1 MEASTEKRDKHQRK
15 YVLPDPTH
23 SLIPSLKYA
32 RIVRVA
38 AGAAHSLFVSDLGSV
53 FAVGRNFEGNCGVGF
68 RSEKIMTPRAVKGSV
83 QESHVVSVYAGVN
96 ISIAIDDELQCHWWG
111 NVHQNTEAHVDSSA
125 SFQHV
130 EGDQLTGLLTGM
142 AVSDAVR
149 AQRLSRIRRSEL
161 AWLNSQSFHEVDEGI
176 VLLSSSRAF
185 QLESV
190 KIVSLLGKRISHAAI
205 GSAHIVCIEQG
216 GTVYT
221 AGYNDRGQL
230 GTGNRL
236 NSARF
241 QEISSSWKEGFIA
254 SAISCG
260 QQHNLLLIKEEKTG
274 YGQVCSWGSGSLGQL
289 GHGFGTGDCL
299 TVRQIEHLAHVD
311 CAAVACGYNHSVVLS
326 KRGGIYTFGNSE
338 YGQQGNVAKHG
349 RDYSH
354 SSRHFFLP
362 RKLHRNRKR
371 KIVDI
376 QCCENSTILLLQD
389 GGIEGF
395 GWNSH
400 MVMGN
405 RFAASSFVSLSE
417 LQDVQF
423 QEISCGQNFIL
434 GLAKDSNGCSAF
446 ERLWNGDLSDTVIQC
461 TEKTRF
467 HVHKCVMEARAPTFL
482 SACNGSGEILH
493 APAWASASQIKRK

>member
-1 MEASTEKRDKHQRK
+1 M
-15 YVLPDPTH
+15 
-23 SLIPSLKYA
+23 
-32 RIVRVA
+32 
-38 AGAAHSLFVSDLGSV
+38 
-53 FAVGRNFEGNCGVGF
+53 
-68 RSEKIMTPRAVKGSV
+68 
-83 QESHVVSVYAGVN
+83 
-96 ISIAIDDELQCHWWG
+96 
-111 NVHQNTEAHVDSSA
+111 
-125 SFQHV
+125 
-130 EGDQLTGLLTGM
+130 
-142 AVSDAVR
+142 
-149 AQRLSRIRRSEL
+149 
-161 AWLNSQSFHEVDEGI
+161 
-176 VLLSSSRAF
+176 
-185 QLESV
+185 
-190 KIVSLLGKRISHAAI
+190 
-205 GSAHIVCIEQG
+205 
-216 GTVYT
+216 
-221 AGYNDRGQL
+221 
-230 GTGNRL
+230 
-236 NSARF
+236 
-241 QEISSSWKEGFIA
+241 
-254 SAISCG
+254 
-260 QQHNLLLIKEEKTG
+260 
-274 YGQVCSWGSGSLGQL
+274 
-289 GHGFGTGDCL
+289 

-423 QEISCGQNFIL
+423 QAISCGQNFIL

-493 APAWASASQIKRK
+493 APAWASASQIKMFLEWAYTDRVLHLNSHNLRKLLEFSNSCRVYSLQHYLIGKRVRIQAFHEENVAAGQGGSLIAGDRGTLLQQIRTSKVLKKAGKARKKKQGQRQRASRLLESMLKKKAHHMGTASSSNTSASASAKSEQSPPQRVESVEYVSTFSRDMLKLLSSACTTSDVELTVSGQSFHVHKSILSCRSQFFRCLLQGNFAEAQADSIKLHTEISKASFSTILQYMYTGGDYSIVMEKMDKLDLLELLVGACEFQVEDMRQFLEDILASYVRDEDVEELLQHARSLGANLLEARLVDKLKKKRPH